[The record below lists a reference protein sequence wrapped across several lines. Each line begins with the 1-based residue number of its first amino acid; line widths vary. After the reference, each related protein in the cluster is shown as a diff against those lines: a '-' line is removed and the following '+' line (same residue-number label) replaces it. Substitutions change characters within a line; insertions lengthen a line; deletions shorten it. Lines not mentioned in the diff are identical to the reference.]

1 MDPWN
6 DLHFRRK
13 QFREEALQ
21 KARESDLTE
30 QARINR
36 SRRYE
41 RTPADRIRKNAL
53 LLLRTVQ
60 LAQ

>member
-1 MDPWN
+1 MDPWY